1 MVCVPAG
8 KLYLFVAIDRTSKFA
23 FAELYEAA
31 TVKSAV
37 GFLRALIKA
46 VNAGRRSSR
55 SEKLA
60 GIRWFRPTVRRKT
73 EDPKTH
79 QRRTSIMRGLFG
91 HVRPHRCHWPSRAA
105 APSVTVYSKPM
116 ATMVLMSPA
125 ACAPIPLNRGNCSQ
139 ALRARA
145 RNCMPGSIEASACIA
160 NRQSFFSRSLV
171 EAQKSSQACSRL
183 REQYVIAALPEGAY

>member
-79 QRRTSIMRGLFG
+79 QRRTSIMRGLFMGTSG
-91 HVRPHRCHWPSRAA
+91 HIAAIGRPEPPPLPSRFI
-105 APSVTVYSKPM
+105 PSPWPPWS
-116 ATMVLMSPA
+116 
-125 ACAPIPLNRGNCSQ
+125 
-139 ALRARA
+139 
-145 RNCMPGSIEASACIA
+145 
-160 NRQSFFSRSLV
+160 
-171 EAQKSSQACSRL
+171 
-183 REQYVIAALPEGAY
+183 